1 MQTKHLSRNL
11 VWVVFSRVI
20 SLLSSVAVGLLLP
33 KMFSVYDYGYFK
45 VFTLYAVY
53 MSLLHFGFVD
63 GILLRL
69 AGKEY
74 GELDFEKT
82 RTYTRFFIIFETLVS
97 LPIILG
103 GLIFA
108 RGEYLFIIIM
118 LALNM
123 VFVNVTTYY
132 QFVSQATQR
141 FREYSSKNLIVALV
155 KLLFVIGLFIIYFL
169 DVSEISYRVY
179 LIGLNIL
186 DLSMAVWY
194 VVIYRGITFG
204 KGTPLSDMRKD
215 IWSIFKIG
223 FVLTMAY
230 QVSHLVL
237 ALDRQFVNI
246 LFPVEDF
253 AVYSFSYNIITM
265 ISTVISSLSIV
276 LLPMLKRSSVEYTV
290 GYYKK
295 SISTVALVMSCALAS
310 YFPLVWF
317 IEWFLPSYAGSLE
330 YIAILLPALVFTSG
344 ITVVM
349 FTIEK
354 VLDRS
359 FAFFKT
365 GSAIL
370 ILGFLANM
378 AAYLIWKSPTA
389 ISYASLFVMAVWFIW
404 EGISLGRCTRVQV
417 YKEFIYISLISAV
430 FLAVTLFVKSV
441 VWGLLLY
448 IVFLSA
454 LSLIMYFPLVKSA
467 TLSLVNKLRKRT

>member
-33 KMFSVYDYGYFK
+33 KMFSVFDYGYFK

-63 GILLRL
+63 GILLKL

-74 GELDFEKT
+74 SELDFEKM
-82 RTYTRFFIIFETLVS
+82 RTFTRFFIVFEILVS

-108 RGEYLFIIIM
+108 KGEYLFIIIM
-118 LALNM
+118 MALNM

-132 QFVSQATQR
+132 QFISQATQR
-141 FREYSSKNLIVALV
+141 FREYSSKNLIAALV
-155 KLLFVIGLFIIYFL
+155 KLLFVMGLFVIYFL
-169 DVSEISYRVY
+169 DVSEISYRAY

-194 VVIYRGITFG
+194 VVIYRSITFG
-204 KGTPLSDMRKD
+204 KGTALSDTRKD

-223 FVLTMAY
+223 FVLTAAY

-246 LFPVEDF
+246 LFPVETF

-276 LLPMLKRSSVEYTV
+276 LLPMLKRSNVEYAI
-290 GYYKK
+290 GCYKK
-295 SISTVALVMSCALAS
+295 STSTVTLLMSCALIS

-317 IEWFLPSYAGSLE
+317 IEWFLPSYAASLK
-330 YIAILLPALVFTSG
+330 YIAILLPALIFTSV

-359 FAFFKT
+359 SAFLKS
-365 GSAIL
+365 GCVML
-370 ILGFLANM
+370 VLGFLANM
-378 AAYLIWKSPTA
+378 GAYLIWKSPTA
-389 ISYASLFVMAVWFIW
+389 ISYASLIVMAVWFLW
-404 EGISLGRCTRVQV
+404 EGISLGRYTHVPV
-417 YKEFIYISLISAV
+417 YKEFLYASLVSAG
-430 FLAVTLFVKSV
+430 FLAATAFVESV
-441 VWGLLLY
+441 VWGSLLY
-448 IVFLSA
+448 VVFLCA

-467 TLSLVNKLRKRT
+467 VLSFVNKLNRRT